1 LPDDFIA
8 KIFKGN
14 STRLIKSISEYK
26 SKDANADATGL
37 RLKNLRDIETLISV
51 VEAQKELHST
61 QIYSLCLEFVR
72 GLLESTCPKI
82 LKRAFSM
89 MEAALGQL
97 HYTYC
102 LDLFQIMK
110 NFYNTKMTVAAK
122 VVVVGAAG
130 SAGERLSKNTIAKL
144 QPIILSFLTRFF
156 DCYFTRRIDANPT
169 RKLKQE
175 TLESIISEL
184 NEMFEDFFPLS
195 VILIKQ
201 RSHKTRKIAK
211 DFLNRLDEV
220 YEKALGD
227 PTSFLNIVLAGLA
240 GKTSTMKASTIL
252 SVAIIWTKRLDSLD
266 RNYVGELLEVILLL
280 VKEKNKET
288 YNAIIS
294 FLKAFIKSAAKDL
307 VSEKL
312 GMIMQAIFVWD
323 KTSQM
328 LCKGRV
334 KNLLIKLLKRFD
346 MSQIETLI
354 PEEHAN
360 LLKGIQKMK
369 RREAAKKKDS
379 RTFSDGAPEESW
391 LDDNMKT
398 EDFQVIKRQS
408 RRKKVEE
415 IEDDMEDIEMAN
427 PYAANGR
434 NIQEKPEVKN
444 LLLKFDQNVIFLRL
458 SKILGGKFPF
468 CGTPDFEFAVK

>member
-1 LPDDFIA
+1 
-8 KIFKGN
+8 
-14 STRLIKSISEYK
+14 
-26 SKDANADATGL
+26 
-37 RLKNLRDIETLISV
+37 
-51 VEAQKELHST
+51 
-61 QIYSLCLEFVR
+61 
-72 GLLESTCPKI
+72 
-82 LKRAFSM
+82 M
-89 MEAALGQL
+89 GQL

-122 VVVVGAAG
+122 AAMVGAAG
-130 SAGERLSKNTIAKL
+130 TAGERLSKNTIAKL

-346 MSQIETLI
+346 MTQIETLV

-360 LLKGIQKMK
+360 LLKGIVKMK

-379 RTFSDGAPEESW
+379 RTFGDGAPEESW
-391 LDDNMKT
+391 LDDNLKT
-398 EDFQVIKRQS
+398 EDFQVVKRQS
-408 RRKKVEE
+408 RRKKNED

-434 NIQEKPEVKN
+434 NLEEKPEVKN
-444 LLLKFDQNVIFLRL
+444 LLLKFDQNVIF
-458 SKILGGKFPF
+458 FPF
-468 CGTPDFEFAVK
+468 QTF